1 MPTNLKTPTFDTID
15 IKIIKILSDN
25 ARTSASSIATE
36 IGMSPPSVSERI
48 KRLTETG
55 IIRKFTIE
63 LNPEL
68 IGYPFS
74 AIVRIKPLPGKI
86 HILQQRLI
94 ELDNCI
100 QCDKVTGE
108 DCFIAKLVLQ
118 SIPELDDVLESI
130 VELAQTSTAIIKKS
144 PVHNRL
150 PALY

>member
-94 ELDNCI
+94 GLDNCI

>member
-94 ELDNCI
+94 GLDNCI
-100 QCDKVTGE
+100 QCDNVTGE

>member
-1 MPTNLKTPTFDTID
+1 MPTNLKTPTFDTLD

-94 ELDNCI
+94 GLDNCI